1 MLDETKYESAMQM
14 IMHAGNAKS
23 SALLAIDDAA
33 EGDFAAAETDLAE
46 AAAEMHSAHDLQL
59 SLIQQ
64 EASGTPVELSLI
76 LVHAEDHLTM
86 AILAT
91 DMATRM
97 VELYRRLPAAAAG
110 EKDDVA

>member
-1 MLDETKYESAMQM
+1 MIDETRYESAMQM

-23 SALLAIDDAA
+23 SALMAIDDAG
-33 EGDFAAAETDLAE
+33 EGDFAAAEADLTE
-46 AAAEMHSAHDLQL
+46 AAAEMHKAHDLQL
-59 SLIQQ
+59 SLIQK
-64 EASGTPVELSLI
+64 EASGDSVELSLI

-97 VELYRRLPAAAAG
+97 VDLYRRLPA
-110 EKDDVA
+110 EVA